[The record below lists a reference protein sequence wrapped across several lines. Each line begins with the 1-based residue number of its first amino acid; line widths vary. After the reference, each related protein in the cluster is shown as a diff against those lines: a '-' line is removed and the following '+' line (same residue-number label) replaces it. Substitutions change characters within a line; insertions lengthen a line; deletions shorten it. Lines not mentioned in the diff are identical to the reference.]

1 MARRDKWLSNVMGE
15 HINAEVSSWDDSA
28 MILFTSFEILTKKL
42 EKARLQ
48 QIRET
53 KIKNQIY
60 NQAKES
66 ILPFNDDR

>member
-1 MARRDKWLSNVMGE
+1 MGE

-28 MILFTSFEILTKKL
+28 MILFTSFEILMKKL

-48 QIRET
+48 QIMET
-53 KIKNQIY
+53 KITNQIY
-60 NQAKES
+60 NQAKEI